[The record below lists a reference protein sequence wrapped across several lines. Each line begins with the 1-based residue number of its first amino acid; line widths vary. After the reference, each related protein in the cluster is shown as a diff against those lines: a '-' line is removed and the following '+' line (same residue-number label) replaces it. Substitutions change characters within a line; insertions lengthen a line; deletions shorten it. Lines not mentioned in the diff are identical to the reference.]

1 MRAWGIVKRGEQK
14 SADAIVDIGV
24 KKRTELPM
32 DLDFVSDFVGELA
45 HELDIERPVIVKKHL
60 SELLRFGHVTFKK
73 ADFIDAID
81 FDKFT
86 VEIIE

>member
-1 MRAWGIVKRGEQK
+1 MRAWGIIRHGEQK
-14 SADAIVDIGV
+14 SSEAIVDLNI
-24 KKRTELPM
+24 KKRTELPL
-32 DLDFVSDFVGELA
+32 DLEYASDFIGELA

-81 FDKFT
+81 FDRFT